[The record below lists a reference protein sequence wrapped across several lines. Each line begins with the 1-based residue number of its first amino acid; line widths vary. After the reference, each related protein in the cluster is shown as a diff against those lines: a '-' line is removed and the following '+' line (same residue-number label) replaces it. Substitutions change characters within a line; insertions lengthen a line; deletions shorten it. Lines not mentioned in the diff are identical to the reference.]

1 MAEAKTIKRRGFLKA
16 LPLAG
21 MAVATPAAAVAVENV
36 APSVAG
42 AEWLAEQAM
51 LARRAAQDAWDR
63 FDEAEHDRQWRRMV
77 LCARAA
83 AIMPMDLEMADA
95 IRPLMAGLCVSH
107 GPYQKMHMAENV
119 REAIIQGVAA

>member
-21 MAVATPAAAVAVENV
+21 VAAATPAVAAIM
-36 APSVAG
+36 PQHP

-51 LARRAAQDAWDR
+51 LAQRAAQDAWDR

-83 AIMPMDLEMADA
+83 AIMPMGDEMAEA
-95 IRPLMAGLCVSH
+95 IRPLMASLHVAH
-107 GPYQKMHMAENV
+107 GPYQTMHMAEQV
-119 REAIIQGVAA
+119 REAILQGAAA